1 MENTFIVSAMRQTS
15 PGRVTVTLCGGEE
28 IKTTLNVVTDLRL
41 YAGRELDGEELK
53 ELRAASRSALARNRA
68 MELLSRRPM
77 SEKELI
83 DKLIRKGEDEETAAD
98 CARWLRENGFLND
111 ESYAAAVAR
120 HYAAKGYGPGRVR
133 AELSRRGVDREL
145 WDGALDQMPDN
156 SGKLDKFIAA
166 RLKDPTDRDQVRK
179 VTAALYRRG
188 HSWEDIRAA
197 LRRFDAEP
205 EEE

>member
-1 MENTFIVSAMRQTS
+1 MEHNYIVSAMRQTS

-28 IKTTLNVVTDLRL
+28 IKTTLNVITDLRL
-41 YAGRELDGEELK
+41 YSGRELDGEELK
-53 ELRAASRSALARNRA
+53 ELRAASASALARNRA

-98 CARWLRENGFLND
+98 CARWLRENGFLDD

-133 AELSRRGVDREL
+133 AELSRRGVDRQL
-145 WDGALDQMPDN
+145 WDGTIEAMPEN
-156 SGKLDKFIAA
+156 SEKMDRFIAA
-166 RLKDPTDRDQVRK
+166 RLTDPEDREQVRK
-179 VTAALYRRG
+179 VSAALYRRG
-188 HSWEDIRAA
+188 YSWEKIRSA
-197 LRRFDAEP
+197 LRRFNAET
-205 EEE
+205 EE

>member
-1 MENTFIVSAMRQTS
+1 MENTAIVSAMRQTS

-41 YAGRELDGEELK
+41 YSGRELDEEELK
-53 ELRAASRSALARNRA
+53 ELYRASRSALARNRA

-77 SEKELI
+77 SEKELV
-83 DKLIRKGEDEETAAD
+83 DKLIRKGEDEETARD
-98 CARWLRENGFLND
+98 CARWLREEGFLND

-145 WDGALDQMPDN
+145 WDGTIEAMPENRDRLDR
-156 SGKLDKFIAA
+156 FIAS
-166 RLKDPTDRDQVRK
+166 RLTDPEDREQVRK
-179 VTAALYRRG
+179 VSAALYRRG
-188 HSWEDIRAA
+188 YSWEEIRSA
-197 LRRFDAEP
+197 LGRFHAET
-205 EEE
+205 EE

>member
-1 MENTFIVSAMRQTS
+1 MEITTIVSAMRQTS

-53 ELRAASRSALARNRA
+53 ELRAASASALARNRA

-145 WDGALDQMPDN
+145 WDDTLEAMPENTD
-156 SGKLDKFIAA
+156 KLDRFIAA
-166 RLKDPTDRDQVRK
+166 RLSDPEDRDQVRK
-179 VTAALYRRG
+179 VSAALYRRG
-188 HSWEDIRAA
+188 YSWEEIRSA
-197 LRRFDAEP
+197 LRRFNAET
-205 EEE
+205 EE

>member
-145 WDGALDQMPDN
+145 WDDTLEAMPENTD
-156 SGKLDKFIAA
+156 KLDRFIAA
-166 RLKDPTDRDQVRK
+166 RLTDPEDRDQVRK
-179 VTAALYRRG
+179 VSAALYRRG
-188 HSWEDIRAA
+188 YSWEEIRSA
-197 LRRFDAEP
+197 LRRFNAET
-205 EEE
+205 EE

>member
-1 MENTFIVSAMRQTS
+1 MEHNYIVSAMRQTS

-41 YAGRELDGEELK
+41 YSGRELDGEELK
-53 ELRAASRSALARNRA
+53 ELRAASASALARNRA

-77 SEKELI
+77 SEKELV
-83 DKLIRKGEDEETAAD
+83 DKLIRKGEDQETAAD
-98 CARWLRENGFLND
+98 CARWLREKGFLDD

-145 WDGALDQMPDN
+145 WDGTIEAMPENREKMDR
-156 SGKLDKFIAA
+156 FIAA
-166 RLKDPTDRDQVRK
+166 RLTDPEDRDQIRK
-179 VTAALYRRG
+179 VSAALYRRG
-188 HSWEDIRAA
+188 YSWEEIRSA
-197 LRRFDAEP
+197 LRRFNAET
-205 EEE
+205 EE

>member
-1 MENTFIVSAMRQTS
+1 MENTFIVSALRQTS

-83 DKLIRKGEDEETAAD
+83 VKLIRKGEDEETAAD
-98 CARWLRENGFLND
+98 CARWLRENGFLDD

-120 HYAAKGYGPGRVR
+120 HYAAKGYGPGRVQ

-145 WDGALDQMPDN
+145 WDDTLEAMPENTD
-156 SGKLDKFIAA
+156 KLDRFISS
-166 RLKDPTDRDQVRK
+166 RLTDPEDRDQVRK
-179 VTAALYRRG
+179 VSAALYRRG
-188 HSWEDIRAA
+188 YSWEEIRSA
-197 LRRFDAEP
+197 LRRFNAET
-205 EEE
+205 EE

>member
-1 MENTFIVSAMRQTS
+1 MENTAIVSAMRQTS

-41 YAGRELDGEELK
+41 YSGRELDEEELK
-53 ELRAASRSALARNRA
+53 ELYRASRSALARNRA

-77 SEKELI
+77 SEKELV
-83 DKLIRKGEDEETAAD
+83 DKLIRKGEDEETARD
-98 CARWLRENGFLND
+98 CARWLREEGFLND

-145 WDGALDQMPDN
+145 WDGTIEAMPEN
-156 SGKLDKFIAA
+156 PEKLDRFIAA
-166 RLKDPTDRDQVRK
+166 RLTDPEDREQIRK
-179 VTAALYRRG
+179 VSAALYRRG
-188 HSWEDIRAA
+188 YSWEEIRSA
-197 LRRFDAEP
+197 LGRFHAET
-205 EEE
+205 EE

>member
-1 MENTFIVSAMRQTS
+1 MENTAIVSAMRQTS

-41 YAGRELDGEELK
+41 YSGRELDEEELK
-53 ELRAASRSALARNRA
+53 ELYRASRSALARNRA

-77 SEKELI
+77 SEKELV
-83 DKLIRKGEDEETAAD
+83 DKLIRKGEDEETARD
-98 CARWLRENGFLND
+98 CARWLREEGFLND

-145 WDGALDQMPDN
+145 WDDTIQAMPENTD
-156 SGKLDKFIAA
+156 KLDRFIAA
-166 RLKDPTDRDQVRK
+166 RLTDPEDREQIRK
-179 VTAALYRRG
+179 VSAALYRRG
-188 HSWEDIRAA
+188 YSWEEIRSA
-197 LRRFDAEP
+197 LRRFNAET
-205 EEE
+205 EE

>member
-1 MENTFIVSAMRQTS
+1 MENTTIVSAMRQTS

-145 WDGALDQMPDN
+145 WDDTIEAMPEN
-156 SGKLDKFIAA
+156 SEKMDRFIAA
-166 RLKDPTDRDQVRK
+166 RLTDPEDREQVRK
-179 VTAALYRRG
+179 VSAALYRRG
-188 HSWEDIRAA
+188 YSWEEIRSA
-197 LRRFDAEP
+197 LRRFNAET
-205 EEE
+205 EE

>member
-1 MENTFIVSAMRQTS
+1 MEHNYIVSAMRQTS

-41 YAGRELDGEELK
+41 YSGRELDGEELK
-53 ELRAASRSALARNRA
+53 ELRAASASALARNRA

-98 CARWLRENGFLND
+98 CARWLRENGFLDD

-145 WDGALDQMPDN
+145 WDGTIAAMPEN
-156 SGKLDKFIAA
+156 SEKMDRFIAA
-166 RLKDPTDRDQVRK
+166 RLTDPEDREQVRK
-179 VTAALYRRG
+179 VSAALYRRG
-188 HSWEDIRAA
+188 YSWEEIRSA
-197 LRRFDAEP
+197 LRRFNAET
-205 EEE
+205 EE

>member
-1 MENTFIVSAMRQTS
+1 MEHNYIVSAMRQTS

-41 YAGRELDGEELK
+41 YSGRELDREELK
-53 ELRAASRSALARNRA
+53 ELRAVSASALARNRA

-98 CARWLRENGFLND
+98 CARWLRENGFLDD

-133 AELSRRGVDREL
+133 AELSRRGVDRQL
-145 WDGALDQMPDN
+145 WDGTIEAMPEN
-156 SGKLDKFIAA
+156 SEKMDRFIAA
-166 RLKDPTDRDQVRK
+166 RLTDPEDREQVRK
-179 VTAALYRRG
+179 VSAALYRRG
-188 HSWEDIRAA
+188 YSWEEIRSA
-197 LRRFDAEP
+197 LRRFNAET
-205 EEE
+205 EE

>member
-1 MENTFIVSAMRQTS
+1 MEHNYIVSAMRQTS

-41 YAGRELDGEELK
+41 YSGRELDGEELK
-53 ELRAASRSALARNRA
+53 ELRAASASALARNRA

-98 CARWLRENGFLND
+98 CARWLRENGFLDD

-133 AELSRRGVDREL
+133 AELSRRGVDRQL
-145 WDGALDQMPDN
+145 WDGTIEAMPENREKMDR
-156 SGKLDKFIAA
+156 FIVS
-166 RLKDPTDRDQVRK
+166 RLTDPEDREQLRK
-179 VTAALYRRG
+179 VSAALYRRG
-188 HSWEDIRAA
+188 YSWEEIRSA
-197 LRRFDAEP
+197 LRRFNAET
-205 EEE
+205 EE

>member
-1 MENTFIVSAMRQTS
+1 MENTTIVSAMRQTS

-41 YAGRELDGEELK
+41 YSGRELDGEELK

-145 WDGALDQMPDN
+145 WDDTLEAMPEN
-156 SGKLDKFIAA
+156 TEKLDRFISS
-166 RLKDPTDRDQVRK
+166 RLTDPEDRDQVRK
-179 VTAALYRRG
+179 VSAALYRRG
-188 HSWEDIRAA
+188 YSWEEIRSA
-197 LRRFDAEP
+197 LRRFNAET
-205 EEE
+205 EE

>member
-1 MENTFIVSAMRQTS
+1 MENTAIVSAMRQTS

-41 YAGRELDGEELK
+41 YSGRELDEEELK
-53 ELRAASRSALARNRA
+53 ELYRASRSALARNRA

-77 SEKELI
+77 SEKELV
-83 DKLIRKGEDEETAAD
+83 DKLIRKGEDEETARD
-98 CARWLRENGFLND
+98 CARWLREEGFLND

-145 WDGALDQMPDN
+145 WDGTIEAMPENRDRLDR
-156 SGKLDKFIAA
+156 FIAS
-166 RLKDPTDRDQVRK
+166 RLTDPEDREQIRK
-179 VTAALYRRG
+179 VSAALYRRG
-188 HSWEDIRAA
+188 YSWEEIRSA
-197 LRRFDAEP
+197 LGRFHAET
-205 EEE
+205 EE

>member
-1 MENTFIVSAMRQTS
+1 MEHNYIVSAMRQTS

-41 YAGRELDGEELK
+41 YSGRELDGEELK
-53 ELRAASRSALARNRA
+53 ELRAASASALARNRA

-83 DKLIRKGEDEETAAD
+83 DKLIRKGEEEETAAD
-98 CARWLRENGFLND
+98 CARWLRENGFLDD

-145 WDGALDQMPDN
+145 WDGTIEAMPENREKMDR
-156 SGKLDKFIAA
+156 FIAA
-166 RLKDPTDRDQVRK
+166 RLTDPEDREQLRK
-179 VTAALYRRG
+179 VSAALYRRG
-188 HSWEDIRAA
+188 YSWEDIRSA
-197 LRRFDAEP
+197 LGRFNAET
-205 EEE
+205 EE

>member
-1 MENTFIVSAMRQTS
+1 MENTTIVSAMRQTS

-83 DKLIRKGEDEETAAD
+83 DKLTRKGEDEETAAD

-145 WDGALDQMPDN
+145 WDDTLEAMPENTD
-156 SGKLDKFIAA
+156 KLDRFITA
-166 RLKDPTDRDQVRK
+166 RLTDPEDRDQVRK
-179 VTAALYRRG
+179 VSAALYRRG
-188 HSWEDIRAA
+188 YSWEEIRSA
-197 LRRFDAEP
+197 LRRFNAET
-205 EEE
+205 EE